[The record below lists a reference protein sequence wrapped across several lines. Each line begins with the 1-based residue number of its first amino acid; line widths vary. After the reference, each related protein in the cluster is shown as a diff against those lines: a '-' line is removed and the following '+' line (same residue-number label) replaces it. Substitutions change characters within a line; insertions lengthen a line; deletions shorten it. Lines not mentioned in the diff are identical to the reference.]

1 MKQRRSSPPVATATK
16 NTPVSLWLHKAFQ
29 DYPGSRCL
37 LLNHLPIGFA
47 LAQQAVEK
55 LLKAFL
61 QVSHPTA
68 AKFVGKGAAAASGL
82 PVTPSHDLLAHA
94 TLVEAQFPQVQIL
107 SKYSWLLRELNL
119 NFERK
124 YPDSQAPHSSSTSE
138 WLRSI
143 DELVIN
149 LSLNIPLDLE
159 TRWRTG
165 VFHSAWPLVLSG
177 QPDPPWSIWVR
188 ERNEAFQ
195 QALPQIQQVVLA
207 GHHDT
212 YPNQPQ

>member
-1 MKQRRSSPPVATATK
+1 MATATK
-16 NTPVSLWLHKAFQ
+16 NIPIGLWLHKAFQ

-37 LLNHLPIGFA
+37 LLNHLPTGFV

-61 QVSHPTA
+61 RVSHPTVS
-68 AKFVGKGAAAASGL
+68 KFVGKGRLAAPVL

-94 TLVEAQFPQVQIL
+94 ILVETQFPQVQIL
-107 SKYSWLLRELNL
+107 SKYSWLLRELSL
-119 NFERK
+119 NYERK
-124 YPDSQAPHSSSTSE
+124 YPDSQAPHSSSTTE
-138 WLRSI
+138 WLRTI

-195 QALPQIQQVVLA
+195 QALPKIQQVIVA
-207 GHHDT
+207 GHQAA
-212 YPNQPQ
+212 YPNQPL